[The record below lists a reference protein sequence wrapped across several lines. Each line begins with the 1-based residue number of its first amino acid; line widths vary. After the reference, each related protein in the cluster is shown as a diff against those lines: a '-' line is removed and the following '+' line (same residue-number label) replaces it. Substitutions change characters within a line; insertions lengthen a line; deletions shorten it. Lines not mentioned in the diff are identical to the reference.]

1 MIDLPTPVIPVK
13 KTGFPFIIDYFNS
26 HENLT
31 VSFVGTTN
39 SKKLFSDEYSNF
51 GKSYVQVAYSRS
63 SGP

>member
-13 KTGFPFIIDYFNS
+13 NTGLPLINDYFNS

-39 SKKLFSDEYSNF
+39 SKKLLSLEYSNLGRF
-51 GKSYVQVAYSRS
+51 
-63 SGP
+63 